1 MKMTM
6 KLTQPTVMAEQ
17 ELSSKAFIR
26 RIQGVGSNTLVQMH
40 VQDAGS
46 NTLTRQHCHTY
57 SDKNTHTNTHTH
69 TQHTVQI
76 QIPIQGAG
84 VNT

>member
-1 MKMTM
+1 M
-6 KLTQPTVMAEQ
+6 KLTPPTVMAEQ
-17 ELSSKAFIR
+17 EMSSKAFIR

-46 NTLTRQHCHTY
+46 NTLTRKHCHTY
-57 SDKNTHTNTHTH
+57 SDKNTHTH